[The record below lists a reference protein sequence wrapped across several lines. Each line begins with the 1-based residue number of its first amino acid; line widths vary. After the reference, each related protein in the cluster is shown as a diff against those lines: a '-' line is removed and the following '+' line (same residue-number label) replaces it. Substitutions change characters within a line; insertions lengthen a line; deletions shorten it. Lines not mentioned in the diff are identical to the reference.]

1 MSKQDKPRAWLYV
14 EDPWGANEHHFMT
27 DSPES
32 QHCDPRDWTP
42 LYEAPPPALVQ
53 VLEQIDLKAQAG
65 LCYFTLES
73 ARAFLQDI
81 RKIISAATQGSKP

>member
-1 MSKQDKPRAWLYV
+1 MTNAEV
-14 EDPWGANEHHFMT
+14 ERLEAVLARQQSAYETEILIEREAHAAEVERLT
-27 DSPES
+27 AE
-32 QHCDPRDWTP
+32 RD
-42 LYEAPPPALVQ
+42 ALVP